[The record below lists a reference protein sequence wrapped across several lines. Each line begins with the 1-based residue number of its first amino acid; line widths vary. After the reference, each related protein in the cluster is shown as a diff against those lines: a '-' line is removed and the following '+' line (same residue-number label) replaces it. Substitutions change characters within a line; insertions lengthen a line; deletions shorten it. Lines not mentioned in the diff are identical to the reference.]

1 MVGEDHQRLMKSKEI
16 PHKTREQLESRLLD
30 ALDGALDATELAELE
45 RAIQRFP
52 DLVEQWKH
60 VNTAPIPV
68 LPDRVFMLDSTNQEL
83 QLRIAKRMDQEVFW
97 MSFVPELKQMLW
109 KVSVP
114 AMAVAASILL
124 FFQSPRQGS
133 MADEM
138 AIEELSNWLQAD
150 MVKTE
155 DSFSGDLPVIEA
167 LIEAVQV
174 DAQTLEG
181 AQENE

>member
-1 MVGEDHQRLMKSKEI
+1 MKPKEI
-16 PHKTREQLESRLLD
+16 QNKTREQLESRLLD
-30 ALDGALDATELAELE
+30 ALDGSLDAPELADLE

-60 VNTAPIPV
+60 VKTAPIPV
-68 LPDRVFMLDSTNQEL
+68 LPDRVFMLDSASQDL

-114 AMAVAASILL
+114 AMAIAASILL
-124 FFQSPRQGS
+124 FFQSPQQGS
-133 MADEM
+133 ISNEM
-138 AIEELSNWLQAD
+138 TIEELDSWLQAD
-150 MVKTE
+150 MVQNE
-155 DSFSGDLPVIEA
+155 ESFSGDLPVIEA

-174 DAQTLEG
+174 DVQTLEG
-181 AQENE
+181 GLENE